1 MRLFYSAYLLSKS
14 VNSIFKIFKD
24 CSFLMDDLIYDRMDD
39 LMDDLMDDFENL
51 FLKNYSLTATESVV
65 HILH

>member
-24 CSFLMDDLIYDRMDD
+24 CSFLMDDLIYD

-65 HILH
+65 HILQ

>member
-24 CSFLMDDLIYDRMDD
+24 CSFLMDNLIYD